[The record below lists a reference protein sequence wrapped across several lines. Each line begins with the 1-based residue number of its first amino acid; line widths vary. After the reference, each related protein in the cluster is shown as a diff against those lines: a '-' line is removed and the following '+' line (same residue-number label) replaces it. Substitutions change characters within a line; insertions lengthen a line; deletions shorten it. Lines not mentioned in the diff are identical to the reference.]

1 MTGNRQILIK
11 PNVDLSTLCML
22 TYGLLLIVEI
32 TEEWI
37 MKYPVP
43 AERYMH
49 EPENQSCYE
58 YMLESSARIKKDI
71 GNYNAVICYGS
82 VMKIDTLIAQADRLA
97 GFFCSRGVKR
107 GDVYVIFLPTST
119 HAFTAFY
126 ALNKIGAICYFI
138 HPMTPP
144 DALEKMM
151 AATNAKGIVML
162 DMMAPMFM
170 SVLEK
175 HESVLCS
182 PSDFGALP
190 DTTGD
195 KFASNPLIHRYCD
208 IMKGEYPETPVVSGN
223 GKDTAFYMNGG
234 GTTGRSKT
242 VMLSSYAINSG
253 AYVTY
258 LLDTPHEYGK
268 CCSLAVLPCFHA
280 FGLCDT
286 MHYSIC
292 NAYTAI
298 CMPKFDARTA
308 NEIVTKYHVTH
319 MIGVPN
325 MFVKMFAE
333 DNFLNPGL
341 KNLDHLYAGG
351 DSMNEAFREKFNA
364 VLKENGCQSELT
376 VGYGMTEMTAI
387 CTTNSHFF
395 KKSGSIGYPYEGI
408 KIKIVDDDGNELP
421 TGEVGEVLASGCT
434 MMDGYLPD
442 DYIHESGIITDEN
455 GEKWV
460 HSGDMGSLDEDGF
473 LWFSGRKKKIIIISG
488 YNVYPATIEEKVGA
502 LDNIRE
508 VCAVHGRD
516 SNGKSLIKLCV
527 SLKDSEIDLVRYK
540 TELLEFCRENLESI
554 SVPRR
559 IEILPALPR
568 TKMDKID
575 FMALT
580 EA

>member
-1 MTGNRQILIK
+1 MTYSIPK
-11 PNVDLSTLCML
+11 
-22 TYGLLLIVEI
+22 EH
-32 TEEWI
+32 
-37 MKYPVP
+37 
-43 AERYMH
+43 YMH
-49 EPENQSCYE
+49 EPENQSCYD
-58 YMLESSARIKKDI
+58 YMIESSGRIKKDI
-71 GNYNAVICYGS
+71 GNYDALICYGAA
-82 VMKIDTLIAQADRLA
+82 MKVDTLIEQTNRLA
-97 GFFCSRGVKR
+97 GFFCSKGVKKD
-107 GDVYVIFLPTST
+107 DVYVIFLPTST

-151 AATNAKGIVML
+151 NDTDAKGIVML
-162 DMMAPMFM
+162 DMMAPIFG
-170 SVLEK
+170 SILEK

-182 PSDFGALP
+182 PSDFGAVP

-195 KFASNPLIHRYCD
+195 KFASNRLVNRYCD
-208 IMKGEYPETPVVSGN
+208 IMKGEYPDSPTVKGCGGE
-223 GKDTAFYMNGG
+223 TAFYMNGG

-258 LLDTPHEYGK
+258 LLDTPHEYGR

-286 MHYSIC
+286 MHYSVC

-308 NEIVTKYHVTH
+308 NDIVAKYHVTH

-333 DNFLNPGL
+333 DNFENPGL

-364 VLKENGCQSELT
+364 CLKKNGCKSELT

-387 CTTNSHFF
+387 CTTNSHFM

-421 TGEVGEVLASGCT
+421 TGEVGEIIASGCT
-434 MMDGYLPD
+434 MMNGYLPD
-442 DYIHESGIITDEN
+442 EYIQESGVTADEN
-455 GEKWV
+455 GVKWV
-460 HSGDMGSLDEDGF
+460 RSGDMGYLDKDGY

-502 LDNIRE
+502 LENIRE

-516 SNGKSLIKLCV
+516 ANAKSLIKLCV
-527 SLKDSEIDLVRYK
+527 SLKDEKTDIVTYK
-540 TELLEFCRENLESI
+540 TQLLNYCRENLESI
-554 SVPRR
+554 SVPR
-559 IEILPALPR
+559 IVEFYPALPR
-568 TKMDKID
+568 TRMDKID